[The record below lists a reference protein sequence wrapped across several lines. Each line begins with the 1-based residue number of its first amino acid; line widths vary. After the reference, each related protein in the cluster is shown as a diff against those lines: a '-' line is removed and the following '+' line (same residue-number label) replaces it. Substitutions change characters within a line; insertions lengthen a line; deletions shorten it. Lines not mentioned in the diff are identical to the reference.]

1 MDEEPVQ
8 GNVARRDYSQW
19 LELAQGEHNV
29 ELNDCLEKYQDQ
41 TVLITGGA
49 GCIGSNLTRTLI
61 SAKASKIIVLDD
73 LSSSYRWNVPNHPS
87 VEFIHGSVLDE
98 DVLKKVFSEKPG
110 FVFHLAALFAN
121 QNSIDHPETDLMVNG
136 LGTLKLLQH
145 SHLAKIERFVFAS
158 SGCSVYGSQ
167 APLPVRE
174 DFVSIH
180 LDTPYQIT
188 KLLGELY
195 CNFFHDYYQLPVAI
209 GRFFNV
215 YGPGEVPGKYRNVI
229 PNFIYKAMHNRPL
242 IITGTGEETRDFTFV
257 GDIVDGVIRLGAVPK
272 AVGTA
277 INLASESET
286 KVIELAHMINSVV
299 GNNSTIEFTS
309 KRDWDKIVR
318 RRASIEKAKAILG
331 YEPKTQIKQGILKTV
346 EWFRENTKNIEA
358 SAKF

>member
-1 MDEEPVQ
+1 VQ
-8 GNVARRDYSQW
+8 GGGGVK
-19 LELAQGEHNV
+19 
-29 ELNDCLEKYQDQ
+29 LNDCLEKYQDQ

-49 GCIGSNLTRTLI
+49 GCIGSNLARTLI
-61 SAKASKIIVLDD
+61 SASAGKIIVMDD
-73 LSSSYRWNVPNHPS
+73 LSSSYKWNVPNHAS
-87 VEFIHGSVLDE
+87 VDFVHGSVLDDE
-98 DVLKKVFSEKPG
+98 VLKKVFSQKPS

-136 LGTLKLLQH
+136 LGTLKLLQY
-145 SHLAKIERFVFAS
+145 SRLAKVEKFVFAS

-167 APLPVRE
+167 APLPVKE

-195 CNFFHDYYQLPVAI
+195 CNFFHDYYRLPVAI

-229 PNFIYKAMHNRPL
+229 PNFIYKAMHNQPL
-242 IITGTGEETRDFTFV
+242 MITGTGEETRDFTFV
-257 GDIVDGVIRLGAVPK
+257 LDIVDGVIRLGVVPE

-277 INLASESET
+277 TNLASESET
-286 KVIELAHMINSVV
+286 KVIDLAHTINSVV
-299 GNNSTIEFTS
+299 GS
-309 KRDWDKIVR
+309 KSEIQFITRRDWDKIVR

-331 YEPKTQIKQGILKTV
+331 YEPKTRIKQGILKTV
-346 EWFRENTKNIEA
+346 EWFRANMKNIEA
-358 SAKF
+358 SARF